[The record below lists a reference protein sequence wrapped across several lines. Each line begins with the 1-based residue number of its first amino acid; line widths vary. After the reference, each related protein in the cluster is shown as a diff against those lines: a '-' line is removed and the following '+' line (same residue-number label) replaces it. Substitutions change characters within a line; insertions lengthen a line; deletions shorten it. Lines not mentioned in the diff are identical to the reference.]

1 MGCCLLLCLLL
12 PLLCQMLLLLLMVV
26 LQMLLLS
33 SRHVMHVVRLAP
45 ARRNKTGVA
54 VQLPAAPLKRPHHT
68 GHDLRKEQLRD
79 ISIQWVHKRKI
90 H

>member
-1 MGCCLLLCLLL
+1 MWLLLCLPLL
-12 PLLCQMLLLLLMVV
+12 LLCQMLLLLLFMVV

-45 ARRNKTGVA
+45 AWGNKTGLA
-54 VQLPAAPLKRPHHT
+54 VQLLAAPLKRPHHT
-68 GHDLRKEQLRD
+68 RHDLRKEQLCN

-90 H
+90 Y